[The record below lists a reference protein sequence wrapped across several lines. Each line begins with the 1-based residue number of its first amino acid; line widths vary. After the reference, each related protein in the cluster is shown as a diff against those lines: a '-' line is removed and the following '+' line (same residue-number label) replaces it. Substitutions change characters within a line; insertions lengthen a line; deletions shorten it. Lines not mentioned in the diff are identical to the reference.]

1 MACADR
7 RFLSCVSRHNR
18 QLSPRNTADEV
29 SGEIKAQQ
37 NRRVKH
43 TEAPVAEEERWREK
57 SEGKTSPNRSDLM
70 LTQLVDSAGLV
81 FSARLIIH
89 NTLPLETQDGFVC
102 LFSKVEQLALHFRGP
117 LT

>member
-7 RFLSCVSRHNR
+7 RFLSCVSQHR

-29 SGEIKAQQ
+29 SGEIKEQQ

-57 SEGKTSPNRSDLM
+57 SEGETSPKQSDLM
-70 LTQLVDSAGLV
+70 LTQVVDSVGLV

-89 NTLPLETQDGFVC
+89 NTLPLETQDGFVFF
-102 LFSKVEQLALHFRGP
+102 FSKVEQLALHFRRP

>member
-7 RFLSCVSRHNR
+7 RFLSCVSRHR
-18 QLSPRNTADEV
+18 QLSPRNTADEA

-57 SEGKTSPNRSDLM
+57 SEGETSPNQSDLM
-70 LTQLVDSAGLV
+70 LTQVVDSVGLV

-89 NTLPLETQDGFVC
+89 NTLPLETQDGFVF
-102 LFSKVEQLALHFRGP
+102 FSKVEQLALHFRGP